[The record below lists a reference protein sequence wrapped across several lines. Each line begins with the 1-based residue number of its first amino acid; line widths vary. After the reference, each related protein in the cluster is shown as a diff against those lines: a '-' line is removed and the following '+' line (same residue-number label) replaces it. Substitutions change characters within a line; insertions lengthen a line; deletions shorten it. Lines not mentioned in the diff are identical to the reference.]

1 MAAKIM
7 FFLLLLSPIAH
18 SYTDEAINLLVHSIT
33 TSDMYRYCIE
43 LAKLPNGHTVNITNF
58 GWHLPYLAS
67 TSADACNISNLN
79 NYLPSSFSSNTIL
92 ILYEHEC
99 TMTEQS
105 WNIEKQFGQEIVL
118 MIITKRTNTQYQLT
132 YNSTTMPVTIP
143 VVIFWENDFIK
154 INNLS
159 NIELSIDYPLNTPRR
174 FRPAIILMFL
184 LVLIVLLCGNFW
196 AADEFKKK
204 IQDQDMDTKSQL
216 TSANTTR
223 VHIIAKQ
230 NTIAP
235 SVASQNKELAF
246 LPMNCCFIIIMICFA
261 VGWLL
266 LIYFFPQVMIY
277 ILQGRSYSF
286 IYYQK

>member
-1 MAAKIM
+1 
-7 FFLLLLSPIAH
+7 
-18 SYTDEAINLLVHSIT
+18 
-33 TSDMYRYCIE
+33 
-43 LAKLPNGHTVNITNF
+43 
-58 GWHLPYLAS
+58 
-67 TSADACNISNLN
+67 
-79 NYLPSSFSSNTIL
+79 
-92 ILYEHEC
+92 
-99 TMTEQS
+99 MTEQS
-105 WNIEKQFGQEIVL
+105 WNIEKQFGQQIVL
-118 MIITKRTNTQYQLT
+118 MIITKRTNTKYQLT

-154 INNLS
+154 MSKKYNNLS
-159 NIELSIDYPLNTPRR
+159 NIELSIDYSLNTRR
-174 FRPAIILMFL
+174 TFRPAIILMFL

-216 TSANTTR
+216 TSAP

-235 SVASQNKELAF
+235 SLGSQNKELAV
-246 LPMNCCFIIIMICFA
+246 LPMTCCFIIIMICFA

-277 ILQGRSYSF
+277 ILQGRS
-286 IYYQK
+286 